1 MGENDL
7 GLVVVGALLEVWVL
21 LVCLGV
27 LDLVVRVDRVQDVG
41 GELAATATEPG
52 DVSAQVPSKSAS
64 TFMNSEK

>member
-41 GELAATATEPG
+41 RELAPTATEPG
-52 DVSAQVPSKSAS
+52 DV
-64 TFMNSEK
+64 

>member
-7 GLVVVGALLEVWVL
+7 GLVVVGALLEVRVL

-41 GELAATATEPG
+41 GELAATASEPKN
-52 DVSAQVPSKSAS
+52 V
-64 TFMNSEK
+64 

>member
-1 MGENDL
+1 MREDL

-41 GELAATATEPG
+41 RELAATATEPG
-52 DVSAQVPSKSAS
+52 DVGARVTCLHLYVQAQLV
-64 TFMNSEK
+64 